1 MSSSLTLD
9 KRNGKLMGVC
19 AGLANRF
26 GWDVTIVRVAFVM
39 ATVFGVGSAIL
50 IYLLIGIFARSGN

>member
-1 MSSSLTLD
+1 MSNSLTLD

-26 GWDVTIVRVAFVM
+26 GWDVTLVRIAFVL
-39 ATVFGVGSAIL
+39 ATLFGFGSAII
-50 IYLLIGIFARSGN
+50 IYLVIGLIAN

>member
-1 MSSSLTLD
+1 MSDSLTLD

>member
-1 MSSSLTLD
+1 MSNALTLD

-26 GWDVTIVRVAFVM
+26 GWDVTLVRVAFVL
-39 ATVFGVGSAIL
+39 ATLLGFGSAIL
-50 IYLLIGIFARSGN
+50 VYLVIGLIAN

>member
-1 MSSSLTLD
+1 MSNALTLD

-26 GWDVTIVRVAFVM
+26 GWDVTLVRIAFVL
-39 ATVFGVGSAIL
+39 ATLFGFGSAIIVYLVIGL
-50 IYLLIGIFARSGN
+50 IAR